1 MTDERED
8 REQLRLQAL
17 EVYEILDTPRE
28 PAFDEV
34 VRLAADICETPIA
47 LVSFVGSDRLF
58 FKAAHGV
65 DLLGMDRDMS
75 FCESALLQDEL
86 MLVPDA
92 SQDPRFAETP
102 LVAGDSHI
110 RFYAGAQLRTAE
122 GLPIGTL
129 CVLDAKPRT
138 LSELQ
143 RRTLEV
149 LGHQVMHQLN
159 LRRELK
165 LRDETDL
172 RYRTLFDTMGEGFCI
187 IEFLDGPHGPMSD
200 YVHVEANAA
209 YALHAGIPDVVGQRL
224 REMVSD
230 EADDWVARY
239 GDVLR
244 TGNPIRFERELEAT
258 GRYLSLSAFRI
269 EPPSRRQVAV
279 LFQDVTGRRRAENDL
294 LALNRT
300 LEARV
305 AEALAERA
313 VLADIVNGSEAFVQ
327 VVDMEGRWIAVNHAA
342 MVEFERIFGV
352 QPQIG
357 ARQVDLLQGHV
368 HQDKV
373 RGVWDRA
380 LAEDGY
386 SNIIEYEAPGGA
398 LHFYEQRFS
407 SLRDADGRKIG
418 AFSFVYDV
426 SERLKEQERLRQAEE
441 ALRQAQKM
449 EAVGQLTG
457 GIAHDF
463 NNLLAGI
470 SGAFEMIGT
479 RLSQGRGREVEK
491 YLADGQGATRR
502 AAALTHRLL
511 AFSRRQTLS
520 PKAVVINRLLADLV
534 ELVRRTVG
542 PAIEVE
548 TIAAGG
554 LWPTLVDA
562 NQLENAILNLCIN
575 ARDAMPGGGR
585 ITIETGNKW
594 LDHRTAR
601 EQGLEPGQYVT
612 ICVSDTGTGIAKEI
626 LDRVFDPFFTTKP
639 LGEGTGLGLSMVYG
653 FARQSHGQ
661 VRIYSEPGQGTMV
674 CVYLPRHLGDE
685 DAPGPAAGTVAAP
698 ASHEGEIVLVV
709 DDEPTVRMLIVDALG
724 ELGYSCLEAADGPA
738 GLRLLEGAERI
749 DLLITDVGLPGGLN
763 GRQVADA
770 ARAVRPELK
779 VLFVTGYAEN
789 AVLNHGHIEHG
800 MEVLTKPFAVDDL
813 TARVERIMRER

>member
-491 YLADGQGATRR
+491 YLAAGQGATRR

-685 DAPGPAAGTVAAP
+685 DAPGPAAGNVAAP